1 MNPDPRAVFAMG
13 FAPLDLVDV
22 SVGQLHVK
30 VYPKIGPSM
39 VRVYE
44 RAHAFQIA
52 KAAMENLPTDLRLIM
67 DAFGAQL
74 NASSTVEGILSDWR
88 RFFQER
94 WINFANL
101 TILSFHNSKGDR
113 IDMTTTIADNQIL
126 LPVAD
131 GSTADCRKQD
141 IRYVRV
147 QCILDFSSLTTIDP
161 YPVNPILRE
170 SYYIELPQGTQAMTD
185 DAGAA
190 YTLVSYLGDA
200 DLRALTPEDLKR
212 LILEPVLQDGPVLLI
227 PSDFNLSEVNTNSAG
242 IGAKIDG
249 KILKLAWHQVCASV
263 FNELCPGYSNQ
274 PQAAVE
280 HIRQCYQ
287 DSEGNNVCTSVFI
300 YFQRMMNAMRPFA
313 SAARFPKSVCN
324 ALIDGLDSRLVPIF
338 RRNYPDHAVL
348 HDLSASYQ
356 RGKFQDILQA
366 MQMAEDEVNSISEI
380 ARSTVNGQAFHAD
393 ASVNASQAERTLS
406 RYGGGSY
413 TSEGGNSGGYR
424 SDGGASGGY
433 RSDGGR
439 STGSNDSR
447 LGRRDRCFGCS
458 GSHLWVVDGVVVCP
472 NADKPGVREAA
483 AKNYQ
488 SWLEKSR
495 ARRAKR
501 KSKDPTQQSLYTALS
516 AADKQRAM
524 SDAIALMAATHN
536 SNRVT
541 AHVAPAPP
549 AAAYNP
555 LLPNKVP
562 RILIAD
568 IAVLSSASDTKGM
581 LPAPIVSNFPHIQL
595 QIGSSDE
602 GADCPVIRCVV
613 DTAAALT
620 TGNFH
625 FVAAVAKRYPHC
637 VAKIYVPE
645 DYNPIVLSG
654 IVQRGGESV
663 TTELSV
669 GFQFHL
675 PYLTREGEPTSILI
689 ATGPHVT
696 VNLIVGLPF
705 IQATRGI
712 IDFADNVAD
721 LRALDAPPFPIEYR
735 RATVHVPVMERG
747 DEYPV
752 HLAKA
757 YGNVI
762 DEVTALERYFEAAH
776 EVADA
781 TVDTRDE
788 GCGNRVVR
796 FGSSPPATPT
806 SAVPILKKHGL
817 VTDPMENYNGFDM
830 GVDVDME

>member
-30 VYPKIGPSM
+30 LYPKIGPSM
-39 VRVYE
+39 VFVYE

-52 KAAMENLPTDLRLIM
+52 KAALENLPADLRLVM

-94 WINFANL
+94 WLDFTHL
-101 TILSFHNSKGDR
+101 TIQSFHNSKGDR
-113 IDMTTTIADNQIL
+113 IDTTTTAADNQVL
-126 LPVAD
+126 LPVVD
-131 GSTADCRKQD
+131 GAVADCRKED

-147 QCILDFSSLTTIDP
+147 QCVLDFSALITIDP
-161 YPVNPILRE
+161 YPVSPILRE
-170 SYYIELPQGTQAMTD
+170 SYYIELPQGTQMMAD
-185 DAGAA
+185 DTGAG
-190 YTLVSYLGDA
+190 YTLVTFLGDA
-200 DLRALTPEDLKR
+200 DLRLLTPEAIKR
-212 LILEPVLQDGPVLLI
+212 DILSIVLQDGPVQLV
-227 PSDFNLSEVNTNSAG
+227 PSDFNLPEVNTNSAG
-242 IGAKIDG
+242 IGARIDG

-274 PQAAVE
+274 PQAALE
-280 HIRQCYQ
+280 HIRQCYI
-287 DSEGNNVCTSVFI
+287 DSDGNSVCTSVFI

-313 SAARFPKSVCN
+313 GNARFPKSVCN

-338 RRNYPDHAVL
+338 RRNYPEHSVI
-348 HDLSASYQ
+348 HDLGATYQ
-356 RGKFQDILQA
+356 RSKFQEILGA

-380 ARSTVNGQAFHAD
+380 ARSTVSGQAFLSD
-393 ASVNASQAERTLS
+393 VSVNASQAERTLS
-406 RYGGGSY
+406 RYGGGDGY
-413 TSEGGNSGGYR
+413 TSEGGASRGYR
-424 SDGGASGGY
+424 SDGE
-433 RSDGGR
+433 R
-439 STGSNDSR
+439 STTSTDSR
-447 LGRRDRCFGCS
+447 GLGRRDRCFGCN
-458 GSHLWVVDGVVVCP
+458 GPHLWIKDGVVVCE
-472 NADKPGVREAA
+472 NADKPGVRALA

-488 SWLEKSR
+488 AWLEKSR
-495 ARRAKR
+495 ARRQKR
-501 KSKDPTQQSLYTALS
+501 KNRDPTPSLYAGLS
-516 AADKQRAM
+516 DADKQRAM
-524 SDAIALMAATHN
+524 NDALAVLAAAHTT
-536 SNRVT
+536 RAVT
-541 AHVAPAPP
+541 APSSVA
-549 AAAYNP
+549 
-555 LLPNKVP
+555 KVATTSQLGAKIP

-568 IAVLSSASDTKGM
+568 IIVLSAATTTKGI

-595 QIGSSDE
+595 QLGSTDE
-602 GADCPVIRCVV
+602 GADCPVLRCVV

-637 VAKIYVPE
+637 VAKIFVPN
-645 DYNPIVLSG
+645 DYSPIVLSG

-675 PYLTREGEPTSILI
+675 PYLTKEGEPTSILI

-735 RATVHVPVMERG
+735 RATVHVPVMEGG

-752 HLAKA
+752 HLASA
-757 YGNVI
+757 YGDVI
-762 DEVTALERYFEAAH
+762 TEVNALERYF
-776 EVADA
+776 DA
-781 TVDTRDE
+781 EFANATEDSRDDA
-788 GCGNRVVR
+788 RMVR
-796 FGSSPPATPT
+796 FGSSPPPTPQR
-806 SAVPILKKHGL
+806 SAVPILKKRGFIS
-817 VTDPMENYNGFDM
+817 DPMEDYGGIDM
-830 GVDVDME
+830 GINVEME